1 MSTNKTIYRKD
12 YKESPFLFENVALHF
27 RLDPESTRV
36 RSKISVKPN
45 LNSDTHQTL
54 ELQGEDLE
62 LVNLS
67 INGKKHTSFT
77 VNPHSI
83 LIADLPFEGKQ
94 GFTLEIETICHPKIN
109 TKLFGLYASNGLL
122 VTHCEPEGFRR
133 ITYFLDRP
141 DIMATYVVTLEA
153 KKDLYPVLLS
163 NGNLL
168 SQSDLDDGYHQAVWE
183 DPYPKPSYLFALVAG
198 KLASNEK
205 TFITKSGKKKLL
217 QIWSQ
222 PAEANNTEHAL
233 NCLVHAIKWD
243 EERFNLEL
251 DLERYMIVAVDD
263 FNFGGM
269 ENKGLNIFHSH
280 LISAN
285 PDVATDQKFLAIESI
300 VAHEYFHNWTGNR
313 VTCRDWFQLSLKEGL
328 TVFRDQQFSL
338 DRIGDATGRALRRIQ
353 TVNGLR
359 SGQFPEDSGPMAHPV
374 RPDSYESIDNFYTAT
389 VYSKGAEVI
398 RMIHTLLG
406 EDGFQKGMALYFE
419 RHDGSAVTCDDFVA
433 AMSDANHFDLS
444 QFKLWYSQSGTPRV
458 KISETYDED
467 TKKYTIE
474 LQQSCNPTPG
484 QDKKEAFH
492 IPLSMK
498 LISKS
503 NTPLNSKY
511 SDPFLHQLK
520 KESETLTFDNVD
532 SKPYLSINRQFSA
545 PIIVDIERSQ
555 EDLVDQLQNDDDALN
570 RWDAAQKITA
580 DLILKGEIP
589 SEQLM
594 STYKEILCNEN
605 LNPSYRSF
613 IFSIPGESYLSESLK
628 IFDPI
633 KLSTDR
639 YEYVQHFAKAFESE
653 WLEQYHLMK
662 NDGPYN
668 LEAKEMS
675 MRSLKNLCLNNLVN
689 ADPIKYDSLARL
701 QYESANNL
709 TDRLAAL
716 SALAMY
722 SAPSASKCLKDFYEK
737 NQNRNSIVDT
747 WFSLQAMKKPTA
759 DFSITDEIDRLSKHP
774 AFSATNPNRVSSL
787 YMAFFYGNTLGH
799 RQIDGTGYDL
809 WCQKVLELDKIN
821 PHVAASLSR
830 ANLNW
835 KKYTPIHQKLISSKM
850 NEILADKNLS
860 SNVREII
867 LKSLNN

>member
-1 MSTNKTIYRKD
+1 MPTNKTVYRKD
-12 YKESPFLFENVALHF
+12 YKESNFLFEHVALHF
-27 RLDPESTRV
+27 RLDADSTRV
-36 RSKISVKPN
+36 RSTISVKPN
-45 LNSDTHQTL
+45 LNRETHQTL

-62 LVNLS
+62 LISLN
-67 INGKKHTSFT
+67 INGRPHTSYT
-77 VNPHSI
+77 VHSQSI
-83 LIADLPFEGKQ
+83 LIEDLPLEGKQ
-94 GFTLEIETICHPKIN
+94 SFTLEIETICHPKTN
-109 TKLFGLYASNGLL
+109 TKLFGLYITNGLL
-122 VTHCEPEGFRR
+122 ATHCEPEGFRR

-141 DIMATYVVTLEA
+141 DVMATYIVTLEA
-153 KKDLYPVLLS
+153 KKDLYPILLA
-163 NGNLL
+163 NGNLISESNL
-168 SQSDLDDGYHQAVWE
+168 EDGYHQAVWE

-198 KLASNEK
+198 KLASK
-205 TFITKSGKKKLL
+205 DKDFITKSGRKKLL
-217 QIWSQ
+217 QIWAQ
-222 PAEANNTEHAL
+222 PSEINNTEYAL
-233 NCLVHAIKWD
+233 DCLVSAIKWD

-251 DLERYMIVAVDD
+251 DLDRYMIVAIDD

-285 PDVATDQKFLAIESI
+285 PDVATDQKYLAIEGI

-338 DRIGDATGRALRRIQ
+338 DRIGDQNGRALRRIQ
-353 TVNGLR
+353 TVNALR

-406 EDGFQKGMALYFE
+406 EERFQKGMALYFE

-433 AMSDANHFDLS
+433 AMSDANNFDLS
-444 QFKLWYSQSGTPRV
+444 QFKLWYSQSGTPHV
-458 KISETYDED
+458 KVKEAFDEG
-467 TKKYTIE
+467 TKKYVIQLE
-474 LQQSCNPTPG
+474 QSCKPTPG
-484 QDKKEAFH
+484 QDEKEAFH
-492 IPLSMK
+492 IPLLIK

-503 NTPLNSKY
+503 DVPINTKY
-511 SDPFLHQLK
+511 SKPFLHELK
-520 KESETLTFDNVD
+520 KESETLTFDNLD
-532 SKPYLSINRQFSA
+532 SKPYLSINREFSA
-545 PIIVDIERSQ
+545 PIILDIERSQ

-570 RWDAAQKITA
+570 RWDASQKITA
-580 DLILKGEIP
+580 DLILKGEMP

-594 STYKEILCNEN
+594 RTYKEILCNEN

-613 IFSIPGESYLSESLK
+613 IFSVPAEPYLSASLK
-628 IFDPI
+628 IVDPI
-633 KLSTDR
+633 KLATDR
-639 YEYVQHFAKAFESE
+639 YAYVEHFSKAFESE

-668 LEAKEMS
+668 LETKEIS
-675 MRSLKNLCLNNLVN
+675 RRSLKNLCLNNLVN
-689 ADPIKYDSLARL
+689 ANPAKYDSLARL
-701 QYESANNL
+701 QYECANNL
-709 TDRLAAL
+709 TDRMAAISAL
-716 SALAMY
+716 SMY
-722 SAPSASKCLKDFYEK
+722 SAPSASTCLKDFYEK
-737 NQNRNSIVDT
+737 NQNISSIIDT
-747 WFSLQAMKKPTA
+747 WFSLQAMKKPSIE
-759 DFSITDEIDRLSKHP
+759 FSITSEIEKLSKHP
-774 AFSATNPNRVSSL
+774 AFVATNPNRVSSL

-799 RQIDGTGYDL
+799 RQISGSGYDL

-821 PHVAASLSR
+821 PHVAASLAR

-835 KKYTPIHQKLISSKM
+835 KKFTPIHQKFISDKM

-867 LKSLNN
+867 FKSLNN